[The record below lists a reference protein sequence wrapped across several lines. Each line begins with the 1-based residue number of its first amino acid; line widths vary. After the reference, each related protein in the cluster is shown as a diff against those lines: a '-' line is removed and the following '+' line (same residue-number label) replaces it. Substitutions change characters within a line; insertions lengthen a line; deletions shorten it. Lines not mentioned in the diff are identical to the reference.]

1 MQVIERIVK
10 GHTLYTLKAEEGMFI
25 TDGKSFAKTIHLG
38 LGANVNDFRDATVE
52 EYEIAKTGVKESDTI

>member
-25 TDGKSFAKTIHLG
+25 TDGKSYAKTVHLG
-38 LGANVNDFRDATVE
+38 LGASTCAFRDATPE
-52 EYEIAKTGVKESDTI
+52 EYEKAKGGAKESDII